1 MNEWER
7 NMNIPKSLFTNVY
20 IPEGSNELF
29 LYSNVEDLLSNT
41 KDIETFVE
49 RFLNVEVPR
58 LKILESYANGK
69 NYGIMHRL
77 SRKNRERADYR
88 VAHNFGGYIS
98 KINTG
103 YLFGIPVKVTNKKV
117 GSLEDEEKDGNI
129 NDEEADVL
137 KEVSEVNNI
146 DELNSS
152 LGYDC
157 SVYGRAFELHY
168 RNEDD
173 EDKISKSSVFETFM
187 IYDNTVERRP
197 IMAVRCP
204 RYVKDEKEIIN
215 IELYTK
221 DAVYYCK
228 ETTTDNVEVFIDE
241 EKTQENIREE
251 IQIIDWF
258 NNETR
263 TGDFEEVLT
272 LIDLYDFA
280 QADTA
285 NYMTDFN
292 EALLVISGDLDSTG
306 LKYDKDANMLILK
319 SGVSVGGGGNK
330 IDANYI
336 YKQYDV
342 AGTEAYKKRL
352 ETDIHKYTLTPS
364 LDDESFS
371 QVASGEAQKYKL
383 WGVEQLRST
392 KESYYKK
399 AIKKRYGL
407 INAVKSKV
415 SEFFVDPKDL
425 QIEFTEN
432 VPKDYWSE
440 VKSFVDSGGE
450 LSKSTLISLLS
461 WVDDVKDELDKLEF
475 EKNGEEEELVVE
487 EVKNEGEEVENVE
500 VKAKEEPI
508 NKEVKEEKAVDNSKD
523 IKKEKVK
530 K

>member
-1 MNEWER
+1 MLKVNEWESDFSF
-7 NMNIPKSLFTNVY
+7 PKSLYTNVY
-20 IPEGSNELF
+20 ISEESNERF
-29 LYSNVEDLLSNT
+29 LYSSTEELLKNP
-41 KDIETFVE
+41 KDIAGFVE

-58 LKILESYANGK
+58 LKILESYASGK

-77 SRKNRERADYR
+77 GRKNSERADYR

-103 YLFGIPVKVTNKKV
+103 YLFGIPVKVTNKRV
-117 GSLEDEEKDGNI
+117 ASLDEKESDGGI
-129 NDEEADVL
+129 NDIEADVL
-137 KEVSEVNNI
+137 KNISELNNI

-168 RNEDD
+168 RNEED
-173 EDKISKSSVFETFM
+173 EDRIAKSSVFETFM
-187 IYDNTVERRP
+187 IYDNTVEKRP

-204 RYVKDEKEIIN
+204 RYVKGDKVVLN
-215 IELYTK
+215 IEIYTK
-221 DAVYYCK
+221 DFVYYCK
-228 ETTTDNVEVFIDE
+228 ETTKDNIEIFIDE
-241 EKTQENIREE
+241 ERTQTNLRED

-319 SGVSVGGGGNK
+319 SGVSVGGTNK

-399 AIKKRYGL
+399 AIKKRYRL
-407 INAVKSKV
+407 INSVKSKV

-432 VPKDYWSE
+432 VPKNYWSE
-440 VKSFVDSGGE
+440 VNSFIDAGGE

-461 WVDDVKDELDKLEF
+461 WVDDVKDELDKIEF
-475 EKNGEEEELVVE
+475 EKSLEIK
-487 EVKNEGEEVENVE
+487 EVKNVEDVE
-500 VKAKEEPI
+500 VTEETEEIPVDIDAVAK
-508 NKEVKEEKAVDNSKD
+508 K
-523 IKKEKVK
+523 
-530 K
+530 